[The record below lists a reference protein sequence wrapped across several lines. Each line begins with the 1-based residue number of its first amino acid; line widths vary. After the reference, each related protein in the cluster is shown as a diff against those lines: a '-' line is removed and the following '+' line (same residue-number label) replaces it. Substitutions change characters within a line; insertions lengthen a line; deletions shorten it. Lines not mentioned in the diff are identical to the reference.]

1 MFVMRRGETVM
12 RRTPQ
17 FAPFARRFVEIVK
30 ISAPLYQIAL
40 RDQQIDVL
48 MK

>member
-1 MFVMRRGETVM
+1 MW
-12 RRTPQ
+12 RTLQ

-40 RDQQIDVL
+40 CNQQIDVL